1 MAFEM
6 GPVEPL
12 EGRERVGHAVLPGRL
27 ERRLKLLEA
36 TPRDIGEQLL
46 TVAEM
51 PVGRRRANPRRRRR
65 LREGEPGRPLGRN
78 QFERAPA

>member
-1 MAFEM
+1 MGEFEI

-27 ERRLKLLEA
+27 ERRLELLEA

-46 TVAEM
+46 T
-51 PVGRRRANPRRRRR
+51 
-65 LREGEPGRPLGRN
+65 
-78 QFERAPA
+78 